1 MTDKFNENL
10 KKARQNANMTQEEV
24 AVKIGV
30 AKNTYCNWELGKR
43 EPDIMKIKAL
53 ARLFGVSVD
62 YLVGMEENTVVYD
75 FKANNRTNRKSPAKR
90 QIERSTGY
98 STAGS
103 GGRTRTRAAC
113 IRTYSG
119 IVPKCVPNQQKK
131 SGASAPPM

>member
-10 KKARQNANMTQEEV
+10 KKARQDAHMTQEEV
-24 AVKIGV
+24 AIKIGV

-75 FKANNRTNRKSPAKR
+75 LRNRYGEKR
-90 QIERSTGY
+90 F
-98 STAGS
+98 TAYID
-103 GGRTRTRAAC
+103 AL
-113 IRTYSG
+113 
-119 IVPKCVPNQQKK
+119 KK
-131 SGASAPPM
+131 LAEGEPQ

>member
-10 KKARQNANMTQEEV
+10 KKARQDAHMTQEEV

-62 YLVGMEENTVVYD
+62 YLVGMEEPNIIH
-75 FKANNRTNRKSPAKR
+75 KAQNKYGQKR
-90 QIERSTGY
+90 LLAYIDALNKLTDEDAQ
-98 STAGS
+98 
-103 GGRTRTRAAC
+103 
-113 IRTYSG
+113 
-119 IVPKCVPNQQKK
+119 
-131 SGASAPPM
+131 